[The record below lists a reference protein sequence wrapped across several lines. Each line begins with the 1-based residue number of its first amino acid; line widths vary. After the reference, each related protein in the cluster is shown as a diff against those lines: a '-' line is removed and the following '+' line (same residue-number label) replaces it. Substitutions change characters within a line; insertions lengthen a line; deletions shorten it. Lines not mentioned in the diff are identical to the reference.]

1 MSLSMYTALVPP
13 VTRTLEALSAIL
25 EKAAQHCEQ
34 RGIDPQAFLQS
45 RLFPDMFPLT
55 RQVQIA
61 TDMVK
66 GAAARLS
73 GQQMPVYP
81 DVETTFAEL
90 QDRVRRTIDYLN
102 TFEPEQI
109 DGSEAREIVIPLRD
123 REVRMDGQSYLTNWV
138 LPNFHFHAVTTYNL
152 LRHGGV
158 ALGKRDFLGG

>member
-1 MSLSMYTALVPP
+1 
-13 VTRTLEALSAIL
+13 
-25 EKAAQHCEQ
+25 
-34 RGIDPQAFLQS
+34 
-45 RLFPDMFPLT
+45 
-55 RQVQIA
+55 QIA

-90 QDRVRRTIDYLN
+90 QDRIRRTIDYLN

-123 REVRMDGQSYLTNWV
+123 REVRMDGQSDLTSWV

-152 LRHGGV
+152 LRH
-158 ALGKRDFLGG
+158 